1 MFSQSMS
8 ISYELI
14 YKYDPVL
21 NDTKK
26 IDYILDIHSQ
36 KSVFRTEMR
45 KRSDSLVKKTG
56 YGLGYNTNAAYEL
69 YLSKELNKESYKKY
83 FVSPLSRDRF
93 FINLNDELEWH
104 IFPETIHIG
113 EYTCQKAEVEY
124 AGRYWT
130 AWFTKD
136 ITISEGPYYFHG
148 LPGLIIQI
156 EDDHKNFIFR
166 ITKIK
171 KNTEDSLYEMNEG
184 TEITWDQYKKLLLTY
199 FNDPLVS
206 LKTSGKKVMT
216 DDGNGGYKTIDN
228 REFTKNIQTS
238 LIKNNNPI
246 ELNHKIR
253 YE

>member
-1 MFSQSMS
+1 MKFNINHLYHFLILLFSHCSLCMLSQSMS

-69 YLSKELNKESYKKY
+69 YLSKELNKESCKKY

-113 EYTCQKAEVEY
+113 DYTCQKAEV
-124 AGRYWT
+124 
-130 AWFTKD
+130 
-136 ITISEGPYYFHG
+136 
-148 LPGLIIQI
+148 
-156 EDDHKNFIFR
+156 
-166 ITKIK
+166 
-171 KNTEDSLYEMNEG
+171 
-184 TEITWDQYKKLLLTY
+184 
-199 FNDPLVS
+199 
-206 LKTSGKKVMT
+206 
-216 DDGNGGYKTIDN
+216 
-228 REFTKNIQTS
+228 
-238 LIKNNNPI
+238 
-246 ELNHKIR
+246 
-253 YE
+253 